1 MIIGIPSTI
10 HSLTYTASN
19 LIIQIAVNGFGTDT
33 VAAWVAT
40 GKADQIFWMV
50 SSPMGIT
57 ISTFVA
63 QNYGKGS
70 MERVKK
76 SSVCGALYHTILT
89 TAIVTGLLTVGPF
102 VLTFFTK
109 DPVVLDIATY
119 MLRFFVVFYFTFI
132 LIEVTHAVLRGM
144 GNATGPMIISVFGVC
159 GIRILWI
166 FTAFRVYRTMTVL
179 MTSYPMSWGI
189 SSLISLVYLLVVL
202 KLKGTGKDAS
212 AKRKPVIL
220 PLLCILAGALC
231 ILYGI
236 TVMLVNS
243 GSKFFFV
250 WYAGGICFLLLSLFI
265 RKNIFEKLPK
275 AVNALLAACVSLGI
289 VFVLLTQGMV
299 VSGFMDSEKENLD
312 YIIVLGSQV
321 KPSGPAVVT
330 RLRLDRAY
338 EYAVNNPDTV
348 IIVSGGQGS
357 NEPATEASVMK
368 EYLVS
373 KGIDESRI
381 IAEDKSTNTSENL
394 QFSMALTDGLQD
406 SSVGIVSSE
415 FHMFRALAIAKK
427 CGYTDTYGIPARSVR
442 LYLPNNMLRE
452 SIGILKDLLMGNL

>member
-1 MIIGIPSTI
+1 MYT
-10 HSLTYTASN
+10 SL
-19 LIIQIAVNGFGTDT
+19 
-33 VAAWVAT
+33 
-40 GKADQIFWMV
+40 
-50 SSPMGIT
+50 
-57 ISTFVA
+57 
-63 QNYGKGS
+63 
-70 MERVKK
+70 
-76 SSVCGALYHTILT
+76 H
-89 TAIVTGLLTVGPF
+89 
-102 VLTFFTK
+102 
-109 DPVVLDIATY
+109 
-119 MLRFFVVFYFTFI
+119 
-132 LIEVTHAVLRGM
+132 
-144 GNATGPMIISVFGVC
+144 
-159 GIRILWI
+159 
-166 FTAFRVYRTMTVL
+166 
-179 MTSYPMSWGI
+179 I

-243 GSKFFFV
+243 GSKFFCV

-265 RKNIFEKLPK
+265 RKNIFAKLPK
-275 AVNALLAACVSLGI
+275 AVNALLAACVSLGNLKMKRI
-289 VFVLLTQGMV
+289 SNYLTLGGSYLL
-299 VSGFMDSEKENLD
+299 
-312 YIIVLGSQV
+312 
-321 KPSGPAVVT
+321 
-330 RLRLDRAY
+330 RAY

>member
-1 MIIGIPSTI
+1 
-10 HSLTYTASN
+10 
-19 LIIQIAVNGFGTDT
+19 
-33 VAAWVAT
+33 
-40 GKADQIFWMV
+40 
-50 SSPMGIT
+50 
-57 ISTFVA
+57 
-63 QNYGKGS
+63 
-70 MERVKK
+70 
-76 SSVCGALYHTILT
+76 
-89 TAIVTGLLTVGPF
+89 
-102 VLTFFTK
+102 
-109 DPVVLDIATY
+109 
-119 MLRFFVVFYFTFI
+119 
-132 LIEVTHAVLRGM
+132 
-144 GNATGPMIISVFGVC
+144 
-159 GIRILWI
+159 
-166 FTAFRVYRTMTVL
+166 
-179 MTSYPMSWGI
+179 
-189 SSLISLVYLLVVL
+189 
-202 KLKGTGKDAS
+202 
-212 AKRKPVIL
+212 
-220 PLLCILAGALC
+220 
-231 ILYGI
+231 
-236 TVMLVNS
+236 
-243 GSKFFFV
+243 
-250 WYAGGICFLLLSLFI
+250 
-265 RKNIFEKLPK
+265 
-275 AVNALLAACVSLGI
+275 
-289 VFVLLTQGMV
+289 MV

-452 SIGILKDLLMGNL
+452 SIGILKDFLMGNL